1 MACGKGQLKFHSSID
16 VVLTSFLRPPLD
28 LRSISNYNSAQN
40 VAHTP
45 YSTTSSA
52 PDSSRT
58 GRMYTL
64 RCRPRLGSSTSLVT
78 ENSFEARRRADHDHV
93 VRDPYTSTRERN
105 DEMDVESLNEN
116 RSESGERSRRP
127 SSAQHLERPHAPYV
141 LQLPP
146 LPTPSLDVAPD
157 TPREDGRY
165 HFEYDTRPLSQP
177 SGMWY
182 MSPYLQSA
190 LEVRRPLLP
199 GFTSSN
205 FVPSNSFLSP
215 LHQSP
220 PGPPPPPPLHTN
232 WSSPLTREPPP
243 FLPPPDLGW
252 AFEAEGHDRDIEM
265 RPTPQIRA
273 MHEQSYPPFP
283 ESRTS
288 SSAHNYLQP
297 RSQVLRVE
305 NNSTQAL
312 RSDHAATRV
321 SHVPQPYQPA
331 RAVMD
336 VSLPPNF
343 RQITSNIQRTLQTVS
358 AMEERQRQHQDVS
371 LEIQRSQNMGH
382 EQQTASESEDED
394 EGSSPSTTTGP
405 VNPLAIHPDNFI
417 PGRYRDPNP
426 IPLPDDPIYHFRHS
440 VIEESGRRQ
449 STYPYALD
457 PTSFAPGPFRNTI
470 NESLHHRTNHPA
482 PPTIPPLPFEESGPA
497 SHPRLAESLDLPSR
511 SQEPASRDSQPPLGH
526 REDRRGL
533 GSLLN
538 GRSRHNLEH
547 QLPPSSLP
555 FARTSFV
562 GNSNNSSTERQ
573 SALHRFMIEHS
584 MESSRVFR
592 PPSLGS
598 PAVGPTNPNRP
609 HAPVSPIDP
618 VRHDNINITRQFQ
631 LLDQYNQNESERR
644 RRNTIRTEVTAAEA
658 TQPNPT
664 PRPGG
669 TPRRYGNTDPE
680 THQPTWRARNRGRF
694 RSASEF
700 LSASRMRSGNVG
712 DFVVRLLSFFL
723 LKNILEVKLFLSS
736 TMMTS
741 MIHMRIYSI

>member
-1 MACGKGQLKFHSSID
+1 
-16 VVLTSFLRPPLD
+16 
-28 LRSISNYNSAQN
+28 
-40 VAHTP
+40 
-45 YSTTSSA
+45 
-52 PDSSRT
+52 
-58 GRMYTL
+58 MYTL

-78 ENSFEARRRADHDHV
+78 ENSLEARRRADHDHV
-93 VRDPYTSTRERN
+93 VRDHYTSTRERN
-105 DEMDVESLNEN
+105 DEMDVEIMNEN
-116 RSESGERSRRP
+116 RSESGERSRRR
-127 SSAQHLERPHAPYV
+127 SSAQHLERPHASYV
-141 LQLPP
+141 LPP

-157 TPREDGRY
+157 TPRVDGRY

-190 LEVRRPLLP
+190 LEVQRPLLP
-199 GFTSSN
+199 SFTSSH
-205 FVPSNSFLSP
+205 FVPSNSFLNP

-232 WSSPLTREPPP
+232 WSSSLTHEPPP

-273 MHEQSYPPFP
+273 MHDQSHNLFP

-288 SSAHNYLQP
+288 SSAQNYLQP
-297 RSQVLRVE
+297 RSQVLRME
-305 NNSTQAL
+305 NNPTQTL
-312 RSDHAATRV
+312 RSDHATTRV

-343 RQITSNIQRTLQTVS
+343 RQITSNIQRTLQT
-358 AMEERQRQHQDVS
+358 AMEERRRQHQDVS
-371 LEIQRSQNMGH
+371 LEVQRPQNMGH

-394 EGSSPSTTTGP
+394 ERSLPSTPAGP
-405 VNPLAIHPDNFI
+405 FNPLAIHPDGFI

-440 VIEESGRRQ
+440 VVEESERRQ

-457 PTSFAPGPFRNTI
+457 PTAFAPGPFRNTI

-482 PPTIPPLPFEESGPA
+482 PPTIPPLPFEETGPA

-526 REDRRGL
+526 REDRHGL

-538 GRSRHNLEH
+538 GRSRHNLE
-547 QLPPSSLP
+547 QRLPPSSLA
-555 FARTSFV
+555 FDRTSY
-562 GNSNNSSTERQ
+562 SNDSSAERQ
-573 SALHRFMIEHS
+573 SALHRYMIEHS
-584 MESSRVFR
+584 MEASRLFR
-592 PPSLGS
+592 PTSLGS
-598 PAVGPTNPNRP
+598 PAVGPTSNPNRP
-609 HAPVSPIDP
+609 HAPVSRIDP
-618 VRHDNINITRQFQ
+618 VRHDSSNITRQFQ
-631 LLDQYNQNESERR
+631 LINQYNQNEVERR
-644 RRNTIRTEVTAAEA
+644 RRNSIRTEVTAAEA
-658 TQPNPT
+658 TQSNST

-669 TPRRYGNTDPE
+669 TPRRFGNTDPE
-680 THQPTWRARNRGRF
+680 NQPTWRARNRGRF

-700 LSASRMRSGNVG
+700 LSASRMRLGNVG
-712 DFVVRLLSFFL
+712 DFVVRLLSF
-723 LKNILEVKLFLSS
+723 
-736 TMMTS
+736 
-741 MIHMRIYSI
+741 